1 MRIDG
6 LSQQPK
12 TPQSGKR
19 GDTAPAKKAPARA
32 GDVVEIS
39 SGTQGVADLAA
50 KAKVA
55 AAEGRVS
62 RLEEVRA
69 RVQSGYYNAPETR
82 KQVAGA
88 LLQSGGFK
96 EVAAD
101 LAQARGVR
109 QQVRQVPEI
118 RKAEVER
125 ARQRVNTGFYQETQV
140 RQATAERV
148 VDQLA

>member
-12 TPQSGKR
+12 TPQSAKR
-19 GDTAPAKKAPARA
+19 ADAVQAKKAPARG

-39 SGTQGVADLAA
+39 TDAQGVADLAA

-55 AAEGRVS
+55 PEDTNIA

-69 RVQSGYYNAPETR
+69 RVQSGFYHTPEVR
-82 KQVAGA
+82 KQIAGT

-101 LAQARGVR
+101 LAQARGIR
-109 QQVRQVPEI
+109 QQVNRVPEV

-125 ARQRVNTGFYQETQV
+125 ARQRVSSGFYQDPEV
-140 RQATAERV
+140 RQATAQRV

>member
-19 GDTAPAKKAPARA
+19 GETAPARRAPDRA

-39 SGTQGVADLAA
+39 TGTQGLADLAA
-50 KAKVA
+50 KARVA
-55 AAEGRVS
+55 IDETSAS
-62 RLEEVRA
+62 RLEDVRA
-69 RVQSGYYNAPETR
+69 RVQSGYYNSPETR
-82 KQVAGA
+82 KQIAGA

-96 EVAAD
+96 EIAAD
-101 LAQARGVR
+101 LAQAKGITK
-109 QQVRQVPEI
+109 QAKNVPEV

-125 ARQRVNTGFYQETQV
+125 ARQRVSSGFYQDPQV

-148 VDQLA
+148 VDQMA

>member
-6 LSQQPK
+6 LPQQPK
-12 TPQSGKR
+12 TSQSGKR
-19 GDTAPAKKAPARA
+19 GEVAQAKKAPARA

-39 SGTQGVADLAA
+39 TSTQGVADLAA
-50 KAKVA
+50 KAKA
-55 AAEGRVS
+55 AVDAGS
-62 RLEEVRA
+62 DARLEEVRA

-82 KQVAGA
+82 KQIAGA

-101 LAQARGVR
+101 LAQARGVS
-109 QQVRQVPEI
+109 QQVKNTPEV

-125 ARQRVNTGFYQETQV
+125 ARQRVSSGFYQDPEV
-140 RQATAERV
+140 RQATADRI

>member
-19 GDTAPAKKAPARA
+19 GEAAPAKKAPART

-39 SGTQGVADLAA
+39 TSAQGVADLAA

-55 AAEGRVS
+55 VDEASAS

-69 RVQSGYYNAPETR
+69 RVRSGHYNTPETR
-82 KQVAGA
+82 KQIAGA

-96 EVAAD
+96 EVVAD

-109 QQVRQVPEI
+109 QQVNKVPEI
-118 RKAEVER
+118 RQAEVER
-125 ARQRVNTGFYQETQV
+125 ARQRVSSDFYQDPQV

-148 VDQLA
+148 IDQLA

>member
-19 GDTAPAKKAPARA
+19 GDAAQVKKAPARA

-39 SGTQGVADLAA
+39 TSTQGVADLAA

-55 AAEGRVS
+55 VDETSAS
-62 RLEEVRA
+62 RLEAVRA
-69 RVQSGYYNAPETR
+69 RVQSGHYNTPETR
-82 KQVAGA
+82 KQIAGA

-101 LAQARGVR
+101 LTQARGVR
-109 QQVRQVPEI
+109 QQVKNTPDV

-125 ARQRVNTGFYQETQV
+125 ARQRVSSGFYQETQV

>member
-19 GDTAPAKKAPARA
+19 GDAAQAKQAPARA

-39 SGTQGVADLAA
+39 TDAKGVADLAA
-50 KAKVA
+50 KARVA
-55 AAEGRVS
+55 AEDANAS
-62 RLEEVRA
+62 RLAEVRA
-69 RVQSGYYNAPETR
+69 RVQSGFYHTPETR
-82 KQVAGA
+82 KQIAGA

-109 QQVRQVPEI
+109 QQVNQVPEI

-125 ARQRVNTGFYQETQV
+125 ARQRVSSGFYQDPEV

>member
-12 TPQSGKR
+12 TPQSAKR
-19 GDTAPAKKAPARA
+19 VDAAEAKKVPARG

-39 SGTQGVADLAA
+39 TDTQGVADLAA
-50 KAKVA
+50 KAKA
-55 AAEGRVS
+55 ASEDANIG

-69 RVQSGYYNAPETR
+69 RVQSGFYHTPEVR
-82 KQVAGA
+82 KQIAGT

-101 LAQARGVR
+101 LAQARGAR
-109 QQVRQVPEI
+109 QQVNQLPEV

-125 ARQRVNTGFYQETQV
+125 ARQRVSSGFYQSPEV
-140 RQATAERV
+140 RKATAERV

>member
-19 GDTAPAKKAPARA
+19 ADAAQAKKAPARA

-39 SGTQGVADLAA
+39 TDTQGVADLAA

-55 AAEGRVS
+55 SEDANAS

-69 RVQSGYYNAPETR
+69 RVQSGFYHTPETR
-82 KQVAGA
+82 KQIAGA

-109 QQVRQVPEI
+109 QQVNQVPEV

-125 ARQRVNTGFYQETQV
+125 ARQRVSSGFYQDSEV

>member
-6 LSQQPK
+6 LPQQPK

-19 GDTAPAKKAPARA
+19 GEVTQVKKAPNRT

-39 SGTQGVADLAA
+39 TSTQGVADLAA
-50 KAKVA
+50 KAKA
-55 AAEGRVS
+55 AADVGS
-62 RLEEVRA
+62 DARLEEVRA
-69 RVQSGYYNAPETR
+69 RVQSGYYNTPETR

-96 EVAAD
+96 EVASD
-101 LAQARGVR
+101 LVQARGVSK
-109 QQVRQVPEI
+109 QVKATPDV

-125 ARQRVNTGFYQETQV
+125 ARQRVSSGFYQDPEV
-140 RQATAERV
+140 RQATADRI